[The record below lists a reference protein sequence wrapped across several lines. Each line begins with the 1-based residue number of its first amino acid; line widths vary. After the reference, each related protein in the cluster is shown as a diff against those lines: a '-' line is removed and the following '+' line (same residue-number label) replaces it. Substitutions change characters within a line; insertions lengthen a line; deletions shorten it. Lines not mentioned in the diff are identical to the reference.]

1 MSSPSRWWY
10 GVVPFPL
17 VVLTA
22 LLSRFAVHRFIKL
35 STSGSGES
43 DSVAAIASFLLSS
56 FADLVGLSVA
66 LFVLVC
72 LVLDVRALRR
82 DSAWS
87 PSWAWGLAGVV
98 HLVGTMFTT
107 LLVVSVPALSVYLYR
122 RRGQVGLR

>member
-1 MSSPSRWWY
+1 M
-10 GVVPFPL
+10 
-17 VVLTA
+17 
-22 LLSRFAVHRFIKL
+22 
-35 STSGSGES
+35 
-43 DSVAAIASFLLSS
+43 
-56 FADLVGLSVA
+56 VGLFVA

-82 DSAWS
+82 DSTWS
-87 PSWAWGLAGVV
+87 PSWAWGLTGVV